1 MHPVVVCKHLRD
13 LPDEMTVRHS
23 IVFVSD
29 VVTYD
34 YHAVDFEQA
43 HGYLKDR
50 HLLFLSTEKLF
61 RVLQV
66 VFFFKICEKQDNI
79 ENNFR

>member
-29 VVTYD
+29 EVTYD